1 MFTGIVSSAYL
12 TKVHQREDSLEVF
25 VSIPPQ
31 FPPCKIGD
39 SVAIDGTCLTISS
52 ITKSEFSFFV
62 SSETIQK
69 TICKSYKNNQLV
81 NIELPLTPLDRI
93 GGHHVLGHVD
103 CTGKILTVR
112 NEGASWFLSISIPP
126 AFMKYLVYKGSIAV
140 NGISLTINAVGD
152 NSFELCIIPVTLD
165 KTNVKNLL
173 VGDIVNIEFD
183 ILAKYTEKLLQRHE
197 H

>member
-52 ITKSEFSFFV
+52 ITESVFSFFV

-69 TICKSYKNNQLV
+69 TICKSYKDNQLV
-81 NIELPLTPLDRI
+81 NIELPLTPFDRI

-103 CTGKILTVR
+103 CTGKILTIR
-112 NEGASWFLSISIPP
+112 NEGASWFLSISVP
-126 AFMKYLVYKGSIAV
+126 ASFMKYLVYKGSIAV

-165 KTNVKNLL
+165 KTNIKNLS